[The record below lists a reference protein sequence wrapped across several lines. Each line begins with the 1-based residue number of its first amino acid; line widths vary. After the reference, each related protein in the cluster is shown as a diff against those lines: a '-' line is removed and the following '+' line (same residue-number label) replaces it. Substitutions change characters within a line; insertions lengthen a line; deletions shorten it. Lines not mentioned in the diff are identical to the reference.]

1 MDEQDIRITLYL
13 ADNPHNTGKKI
24 AGETK
29 LSESDVSKRLNK
41 LKKDG
46 IVDNKTCSTQ
56 NGKNYS
62 GKCWYIV
69 KEPRVLEKL
78 LDCLADTTFLSTS
91 YCESMSVD
99 DNSCASA
106 LTESIRLQQ
115 DECIA
120 KMRNLATQYE
130 KIQNKIPHSDPKYSK
145 RKNIGDLL
153 WVLLQIL
160 CPSCGD
166 PNKFVVA
173 MACADL
179 ILELQQT
186 YYDREI
192 APYKQAIE
200 DARTRQDRDKAIKD
214 KEDLDR
220 EIITDLCRTTPKIRP
235 LTDKE
240 IEWLKFTDRIMNSER
255 SIDKEI

>member
-1 MDEQDIRITLYL
+1 MNEKDIPIILYL
-13 ADNPHNTGKKI
+13 ADNPHSTGKKI
-24 AGETK
+24 ADETK

-46 IVDNKTCSTQ
+46 VVDNKTCSTQ

-69 KEPRVLEKL
+69 KEPRVFEKL

-91 YCESMSVD
+91 YCVGMSVD

-106 LTESIRLQQ
+106 LTESIRSQQ

-120 KMRNLATQYE
+120 KMRNLATQYA
-130 KIQNKIPHSDPKYSK
+130 KIQNEIPHSDLKYSK

-173 MACADL
+173 MACADT
-179 ILELQQT
+179 IFELQQA

-192 APYKQAIE
+192 APYKQAIK
-200 DARTRQDRDKAIKD
+200 DARTREDRDKAVRD
-214 KEDLDR
+214 KEDKDR
-220 EIITDLCRTTPKIRP
+220 AIITDLCDTNPKITL

-240 IEWLKFTDRIMNSER
+240 IEWLKFTDRIMNGES
-255 SIDKEI
+255 SIGKEI